1 MIPVTEN
8 SNDSLSK
15 LGQIWFEKIKD
26 YQHIDRLENAWN
38 DHVPVTGYT
47 SWYNKFT
54 EISESWLLDH
64 IEGIKQNTD
73 WKIFQ
78 VDDGYQ
84 KCVGDWLTPDKD
96 FPNTVDVVIKEA
108 VKNNLMPGIW
118 MAPFVAMEFSDIVQK
133 YPDLVVKYPDG
144 RSVVCG
150 DFPHWGGE
158 ICCTRYRKRYLQGL
172 HRKCCQTFCFHGR
185 KIYQSRLFVWGLNGT
200 KKRND

>member
-1 MIPVTEN
+1 MRE
-8 SNDSLSK
+8 LSK
-15 LGQIWFEKIKD
+15 TLIGRF
-26 YQHIDRLENAWN
+26 
-38 DHVPVTGYT
+38 
-47 SWYNKFT
+47 
-54 EISESWLLDH
+54 
-64 IEGIKQNTD
+64 
-73 WKIFQ
+73 FQ

-150 DFPHWGGE
+150 DFPHWGGKFVALDTE
-158 ICCTRYRKRYLQGL
+158 SDIYRDYIESVVKHFASTGVKFIKADFLYGASMVPRSGMTRAEVSARAHQWFYDLCRKYDIYFCLVGHLWQL
-172 HRKCCQTFCFHGR
+172 HMEDVIF
-185 KIYQSRLFVWGLNGT
+185 LE
-200 KKRND
+200 